1 MTRKPVETPAR
12 RQAAGFEPE
21 GWIIPSART
30 AEDDSL
36 SMFNR
41 ADPYWDRLWAPGSQA
56 VWTSRHSGA
65 DDEPMVSFG
74 TRENKRLLMSR
85 DDAMD
90 ILTSNRGRA
99 ERLAAWGVLD
109 SWRTVSA
116 EQLAVLSGSTLFLD
130 PNYSQIVASFA
141 TELLD
146 VGSFALRNGT
156 LPGRGQTALY
166 RPRSGDAFEKELKKT
181 LTWPEWISV
190 TGGYDWSSGGQF
202 DRHNLLATELAIRA
216 AEYLPNVGTVMGE
229 KFSSV
234 RLLAGPS
241 SQEKIDLEARMKRE
255 SAKGPDAEEAE
266 REKQRAG
273 KLDNRRGDG
282 TIVRSDGMRIV
293 YEVTATSSKS
303 FESKVLRWA
312 ETIKDRT
319 FETSGLTVVFV
330 AAPHPDRR
338 RHNSEDPLYDIYKTI
353 GKVLDKFP
361 GTRKDS
367 PAARIGVA
375 HWQDWFPSKGTISD
389 GFLNL
394 EANFAIGGAGSG
406 KWVQR
411 SLMSTEAFPFTPYKN
426 FDPTALIENSR
437 LLTAT
442 PHWLRTGDHT
452 DLIGTPLDRLA
463 ARQKSPVAIPHPHPA
478 RPSRTLG
485 RPLGAAVGAVSGPA
499 RIPERLRI
507 EGRDVAALNQ
517 AQERRRSR
525 SAARA
530 ATPQDP
536 FEWPE
541 L

>member
-1 MTRKPVETPAR
+1 MSPANKALNR
-12 RQAAGFEPE
+12 REAVGFEPE
-21 GWIIPSART
+21 SWLIPSART
-30 AEDDSL
+30 AEDDPL

-41 ADPYWDRLWAPGSQA
+41 TDPYWDRLWAPGSQA

-74 TRENKRLLMSR
+74 ARENKRLLMSR
-85 DDAMD
+85 DEAMD

-99 ERLAAWGVLD
+99 ERLAIWGVLD

-116 EQLAVLSGSTLFLD
+116 EQLAVLTGSTLFLD
-130 PNYSQIVASFA
+130 PNYSQVVASFA
-141 TELLD
+141 AELLD

-166 RPRSGDAFEKELKKT
+166 RPRAGDAFEKELKKT

-216 AEYLPNVGTVMGE
+216 AEYIPGVGTVMGE

-241 SQEKIDLEARMKRE
+241 HQEKLDLEAKMGRAI
-255 SAKGPDAEEAE
+255 AKGPDAEEAE
-266 REKQRAG
+266 REKQREG

-293 YEVTATSSKS
+293 YELTATSSKS
-303 FESKVLRWA
+303 FESKVRRWA
-312 ETIKDRT
+312 ETIANRPL
-319 FETSGLTVVFV
+319 EMSGITVVFV
-330 AAPHPDRR
+330 AAPHPDRG
-338 RHNSEDPLYDIYKTI
+338 RHTSADPIHDIYKAI
-353 GKVLDKFP
+353 GKVLGEFP
-361 GTRKDS
+361 GTLRDS
-367 PAARIGVA
+367 PAARIGIA

-394 EANFAIGGAGSG
+394 EAKFALGDAESG
-406 KWVQR
+406 KWVPR
-411 SLMSTEAFPFTPYKN
+411 SLMSPEAYPFTPYAK

-452 DLIGTPLDRLA
+452 SLLGTPL
-463 ARQKSPVAIPHPHPA
+463 ARPDSKKVHTIPVPHPA
-478 RPSRTLG
+478 RPERTMG
-485 RPLGAAVGAVSGPA
+485 RALGAAVGAVQHPA
-499 RIPERLRI
+499 RIPDRLRI
-507 EGRDVAALNQ
+507 EGRDVAALNR

-525 SAARA
+525 AAARA
-530 ATPQDP
+530 ATVQDP